1 MFGCTLFNTLS
12 AHTSVDGVHPG
23 LFIQETRKRICSRTL
38 VDSDKVSELLDAI
51 ETTIRLDPSNYH
63 KIVEALEKDSSMQHL
78 CGKLKSTC
86 GECYH
91 LPHQSAP
98 LEEPVS
104 IVDLSKVPD
113 GTLGDECV

>member
-1 MFGCTLFNTLS
+1 MNVINRTNHFIENSTPQV
-12 AHTSVDGVHPG
+12 SV
-23 LFIQETRKRICSRTL
+23 EYKKRERDICSRTL
-38 VDSDKVSELLDAI
+38 VDSDKVSELLDA
-51 ETTIRLDPSNYH
+51 TIRLDPSNYH

-113 GTLGDECV
+113 GTGDECV

>member
-1 MFGCTLFNTLS
+1 MS
-12 AHTSVDGVHPG
+12 
-23 LFIQETRKRICSRTL
+23 
-38 VDSDKVSELLDAI
+38 DSDTVSELLRCNNNPTRPQQLPQDCGI
-51 ETTIRLDPSNYH
+51 PR
-63 KIVEALEKDSSMQHL
+63 LEKDSSMQHL